1 MNFGAP
7 DPVIFGP
14 LKVYRQ
20 LKPIPE
26 EMLLRTGIAEQQGI
40 PARLMWTC
48 APTRSR
54 SRQVALGT
62 YAKLLPRKLPRSRLE
77 AFQSTLVKPAPA
89 LLLCSLRL
97 NPEVRFVPFFPKRP
111 IVIVFLDVLI
121 LARVFSPVSDREGC
135 AICELIQRGQQWKS
149 GGSKAALYSL

>member
-40 PARLMWTC
+40 PARLM
-48 APTRSR
+48 
-54 SRQVALGT
+54 
-62 YAKLLPRKLPRSRLE
+62 
-77 AFQSTLVKPAPA
+77 
-89 LLLCSLRL
+89 
-97 NPEVRFVPFFPKRP
+97 
-111 IVIVFLDVLI
+111 
-121 LARVFSPVSDREGC
+121 
-135 AICELIQRGQQWKS
+135 
-149 GGSKAALYSL
+149 